1 MTPDWLIIASATLVS
16 EDLTCLATGLLIA
29 QGRVGYAEGTLAC
42 LGGIVAGDLALFA
55 AGRLLGRRALRWK
68 PFARLVS
75 EERLARASEW
85 LARRGMSVVFLSR
98 FTPGLRLPTYFAAG
112 LLRTR
117 ALRFAGYFV
126 LASALW
132 TPLLVGAAALG
143 SNIAGYGIAVP
154 VVFGLVRVA
163 PHWRR
168 VSRWEFWPSWAAYLP
183 LVPYFLFLSIRQRSP
198 TLFTA
203 ANPGIY
209 AGGLTGES
217 KVASLGQLPGAAE
230 FTLIPAALPFGERVE
245 RALRFGL
252 PMVLKPDQG
261 ERGVGVAIIRTE
273 AQREAYLREATCDV
287 IAQEYVEG
295 AEYGIF
301 YCRIPGEAH
310 GRILSVT
317 EKLFPVVRGD
327 GRSRLGELVRQDDRA
342 AVIEETYRR
351 LSHRSMDEVPAEGE
365 RVQLVEIGSHCRGA
379 IFADGSRL
387 ITPELEEAIERIAR
401 AHEGFYFGR
410 FDLRAPSAEHLRRGE
425 GLRVLELNG
434 VAGEPAHIYDPAVS
448 LLDAYRALFRHWR
461 LAFLIGRL
469 NVERGARPMPL
480 VELARLLFGR

>member
-1 MTPDWLIIASATLVS
+1 MTPDWLLIASATLVS
-16 EDLTCLATGLLIA
+16 EDLTCLTAGLLIA
-29 QGRVGYAEGTLAC
+29 QGRMGFAEGTLAC
-42 LGGIVAGDLALFA
+42 LGGIVSGDLALFA

-68 PFARLVS
+68 PFARMVS

-85 LARRGMSVVFLSR
+85 LAERGMSVVFLSR

-112 LLRTR
+112 MLRTR
-117 ALRFAGYFV
+117 PLRFALYFA
-126 LASALW
+126 LASAVW

-154 VVFGLVRVA
+154 VVYGLVRLA

-183 LVPYFLFLSIRQRSP
+183 LVPYFVYLAMRYRSL

-203 ANPGIY
+203 VNPGIS

-217 KVASLGQLPGAAE
+217 KAASLRQLPAAAE
-230 FTLIPAALPFGERVE
+230 FTLIPASLQFEERVE
-245 RALRFGL
+245 RARRFGF

-261 ERGVGVAIIRTE
+261 ERGVGVAIVRTE
-273 AQREAYLREATCDV
+273 AQRDEYLRKATCDV
-287 IAQEYVEG
+287 VAQEYVEG
-295 AEYGIF
+295 AEFGVF
-301 YCRIPGEAH
+301 HCRIPDEAR

-317 EKLFPVVRGD
+317 EKLFPVVQGD
-327 GRSRLGELVRQDDRA
+327 GCSRLGELVRRDSRA
-342 AVIEETYRR
+342 SVIEEIYRQ

-387 ITPELEEAIERIAR
+387 ITPELEDAIEQIAR

-448 LLDAYRALFRHWR
+448 LLDAYRALFRHWQ

-469 NVERGARPMPL
+469 NVERGAQPMPL
-480 VELARLLFGR
+480 GELARLLLRR